1 MLTISHHGNM
11 EISANTVGK
20 DCARSGPLGFATMST
35 AKIDSR
41 ILENGGQGMKV
52 ILVESDLIGRLET
65 LVNGAIEKFTPERV
79 VDIKY
84 SSAIDGRCHEH
95 YYSAMVILKDEE
107 GKKDG

>member
-1 MLTISHHGNM
+1 
-11 EISANTVGK
+11 
-20 DCARSGPLGFATMST
+20 
-35 AKIDSR
+35 
-41 ILENGGQGMKV
+41 MKV

-84 SSAIDGRCHEH
+84 SSAIDGRYHEH

-107 GKKDG
+107 DKKDGNETSM